1 MATFG
6 NVSGIK
12 RIMRA
17 KEGRGKVETRPNH
30 TAALLTSTPSIRNV
44 SGKTAKGEE
53 P

>member
-1 MATFG
+1 MATSG

-17 KEGRGKVETRPNH
+17 KKVMGSRDKTHR
-30 TAALLTSTPSIRNV
+30 TAALSPSAPSIRNV
-44 SGKTAKGEE
+44 SGKTAKEEE